1 MHNSTQQINQ
11 VVTVGLDERSYPII
25 IGSQLLA
32 HLTQHFAALPKQI
45 LLISNPTVAEL
56 YLTTVKQALVGH
68 EVVVHLIGDGEQYK
82 SLQHY
87 AEVMDTLIAWGLNR
101 DCAIIAL
108 GGGVVGDL
116 AGFVA
121 ATYQRG
127 VAFYQIPTTL
137 LAQVDSSVGGKTAV
151 NHPDGKNMIGAFY
164 QPLGVL
170 IDTHC
175 LTTLSDRD
183 YACGLAEIIKYGII
197 YDAEFFAWLEHNAD
211 QLVARDSKAVSYA
224 IARSCDIK
232 AAIVAADET
241 EQGVRAL
248 LNLGHTFGHA
258 IEAQD
263 YANWRH
269 GEAVAV
275 GMLMATHYMLQ
286 QQQFSHA
293 DAIRITELI
302 RRCGLPTE
310 APSMTEDSW
319 RSYMLRDKKVKG
331 GQLRLVLPT
340 AIGSAELRV
349 VTDWPAVYAAILAV
363 SHG

>member
-1 MHNSTQQINQ
+1 MHNSTQQIDQ

-25 IGSQLLA
+25 IGSNLLSQLP
-32 HLTQHFAALPKQI
+32 THFSDLPKQI
-45 LLISNPTVAEL
+45 LIVSNPTVAEL
-56 YLTTVKQALVGH
+56 YLPTVKQALADH
-68 EVVVHLIGDGEQYK
+68 QLVVHLIGDGEQYK
-82 SLQHY
+82 SLKY
-87 AEVMDTLIAWGLNR
+87 YGEVMDTLLAWGLNR

-127 VAFYQIPTTL
+127 VAFYQVPTTL

-164 QPLGVL
+164 QPRAVL

-183 YACGLAEIIKYGII
+183 FACGLAEIIKYGII
-197 YDAEFFAWLEHNAD
+197 YDADFFAWLEQHVD
-211 QLVARDSKAVSYA
+211 DLVARDGAALSYA

-258 IEAQD
+258 IEAHD
-263 YANWRH
+263 YEQWRH

-275 GMLMATHYMLQ
+275 GMIIASQFMLMQ
-286 QQQFSHA
+286 QQLSGK
-293 DAIRITELI
+293 DAARITDVI
-302 RRCGLPTE
+302 RRCGLPTR
-310 APSMTEDSW
+310 APIMPLENWQD
-319 RSYMLRDKKVKG
+319 YMQRDKKVKN

-340 AIGSAELRV
+340 AIGAAELRAV
-349 VTDWPAVYAAILAV
+349 SDWQAVYQAILAA
-363 SHG
+363 SHD